1 MASSVLTRQ
10 SVKSDAL
17 LAGQT
22 IGCDCYEAPLVI
34 YGSRWSSRRNSCC
47 GCRLASALAGTGN
60 VCSETFEFT
69 NGDTPV
75 ISEAGPTRGGAMLG
89 TLEDE
94 VCNTVE
100 DCVDTSSGKLNIKRT
115 GKFISSASIASRWA
129 TETNTYPGESIAPTV
144 NGRAGFPS
152 TAISAAPW
160 PTLLAMTPDKTN
172 LSAGLGPEPACSNGV
187 APSSRAN
194 ATVLVISG
202 SFNTGGA
209 SAV

>member
-1 MASSVLTRQ
+1 M
-10 SVKSDAL
+10 
-17 LAGQT
+17 
-22 IGCDCYEAPLVI
+22 
-34 YGSRWSSRRNSCC
+34 
-47 GCRLASALAGTGN
+47 
-60 VCSETFEFT
+60 
-69 NGDTPV
+69 

-89 TLEDE
+89 TLKDE
-94 VCNTVE
+94 VCNAVE
-100 DCVDTSSGKLNIKRT
+100 DCVDVSSGKLNIKRT

-160 PTLLAMTPDKTN
+160 PTLLEMTPDKTN

-202 SFNTGGA
+202 SFNIGGA